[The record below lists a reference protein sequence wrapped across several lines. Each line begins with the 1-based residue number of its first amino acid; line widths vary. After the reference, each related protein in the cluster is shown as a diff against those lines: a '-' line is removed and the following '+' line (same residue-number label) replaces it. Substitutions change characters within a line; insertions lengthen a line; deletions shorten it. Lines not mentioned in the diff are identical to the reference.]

1 MERRPAYPM
10 PTAEPDELEREEQAG
25 DILAQAD
32 ADLREFL
39 VAEGLDDE
47 QPEGAAELDAWIDKR
62 LAALMAIDEQI
73 AQNNRAAQLRIEM
86 IERWRDDQNASL
98 ERRREYLTRLLEQ
111 IARTYPYPKK
121 SKSRALPFGTIGVK
135 DEPERL
141 KVVDKEAA
149 LAFAQGHELLSEKV
163 VAKVT
168 YSIAQKDLKEFYDST
183 GIVPDGC
190 VVEPKRE
197 NVPYVKVGR

>member
-1 MERRPAYPM
+1 MERGPAYPM
-10 PTAEPDELEREEQAG
+10 PAVEPDELERDNQPRDVLE
-25 DILAQAD
+25 D
-32 ADLREFL
+32 ADLRQFMA
-39 VAEGLDDE
+39 AEGLDDE
-47 QPEGAAELDAWIDKR
+47 RPKGGAELDAWIDKR

-111 IARTYPYPKK
+111 IARAYPYPKK

-135 DEPERL
+135 NQPEKL
-141 KVVDKEAA
+141 KVEDKDAA
-149 LAFAQGHELLSEKV
+149 LAFAQGHELLSERV
-163 VAKVT
+163 QAKVT
-168 YSIAQKDLKEFYDST
+168 YSISQKDLKEFYDST